1 MWLLEIQDQA
11 KDGKRNRAFMG
22 WAYIH
27 MLVLRHPSLGLK
39 PEIYKLKLNFQVAMK
54 AYVSR

>member
-11 KDGKRNRAFMG
+11 KDGKRNRAIMG
-22 WAYIH
+22 QAYIH
-27 MLVLRHPSLGLK
+27 MLVLLHLSQGLK
-39 PEIYKLKLNFQVAMK
+39 PEISKLKLNFQVAMK